1 MLPFGK
7 YYGTRGANQT
17 LESGFFL
24 YAKIISKWGK
34 ILFYS
39 SGGGFLTIF
48 YSKEKF

>member
-1 MLPFGK
+1 MGQEEPNK
-7 YYGTRGANQT
+7 T
-17 LESGFFL
+17 LEPGFFL